1 MLDHE
6 WQQVCPATTP
16 HTKQKKY
23 LEADVSKINQ
33 KADQKLQSAVD
44 EFHQTIGILESAEA
58 QMIGL
63 TSSSW
68 ANSNALSP
76 PHKTQKSWPEGSK
89 KDKLP

>member
-44 EFHQTIGILESAEA
+44 EFH
-58 QMIGL
+58 
-63 TSSSW
+63 
-68 ANSNALSP
+68 
-76 PHKTQKSWPEGSK
+76 
-89 KDKLP
+89 